1 MSENRER
8 EEKILEE
15 STEKLDASFELRKT
29 SDSTEKTTVTKVKA
43 GSVVGVCP
51 DCGAALRHVEGCQV
65 CNACGYSK
73 C

>member
-1 MSENRER
+1 MSENPGNKTPD
-8 EEKILEE
+8 EKILEDSAE
-15 STEKLDASFELRKT
+15 HLGSSFGPGKT
-29 SDSTEKTTVTKVKA
+29 DSATKTMT